1 MTNRKI
7 LLVTKD
13 FPPTYCGI
21 GDYTHQLMKRLMNEG
36 YQVNCFTSAHQGR
49 EKDDSIIEY
58 TGSWNIGASF
68 TMWRIAKQQPSV
80 VLFQYV
86 PYNFS
91 RWGMPCYLLL
101 FYLLCFFT
109 KVPVITF
116 FHEYAIRWNWRSP
129 KEMILAIV
137 QRILGTSILMISRF
151 NATSSTY
158 YQSLF
163 PFPQQLSVVPIP
175 SNFEGIEPNRQHN
188 TQQNVIQ
195 IFSFA
200 NRVDTWLLDVMKV
213 VKEQSNTEFNWV
225 ICGKDKKERQ
235 QSLLKELDQR
245 NMLSFVDY
253 KGEQTPEQFA
263 YWLHVSDIF
272 LQYEYVSKNG
282 EGGASSKNTTIA
294 AAMLAGLAILTT
306 CGDMTDAAL
315 YRNKENVWFLN
326 LHSKEKIVEELL
338 EIIQDNTWIEN
349 LKNASHSTYQ
359 TFFSWSNTLHWYI
372 QNIQL
377 CSIK

>member
-21 GDYTHQLMKRLMNEG
+21 GDYTNQLMNRLIKEG
-36 YQVNCFTSAHQGR
+36 YQVNCFTSTLEGR
-49 EKDDSIIEY
+49 VKDDCIIEY

-68 TMWRIAKQQPSV
+68 TMWRIAKQQTTI

-91 RWGMPCYLLL
+91 KWGMPCYLLV

-129 KEMILAIV
+129 KELILAIV
-137 QRILGTSILMISRF
+137 QRILGTCILLLSKAT
-151 NATSSTY
+151 ATSSKY

-163 PFPQQLSVVPIP
+163 RFPNQLSIVPIP
-175 SNFEGIEPNRQHN
+175 SNFEGIEPTSQHDSK
-188 TQQNVIQ
+188 QNSLQ

-200 NRVDTWLLDVMKV
+200 NRVENWLLDVMKL
-213 VKEQSNTEFNWV
+213 VKEQSNTEFTWV

-235 QSLLKELDQR
+235 KSLLKELDER
-245 NMLSFVDY
+245 NMLSFVEY
-253 KGEQTPEQFA
+253 KGEQTAEQFA
-263 YWLHVSDIF
+263 HWLHASDIF
-272 LQYEYVSKNG
+272 LQYEYVSKKG

-306 CGDMTDAAL
+306 CGDMTDTSL

-326 LHSKEKIVEELL
+326 LHSKEKVVEELL
-338 EIIQDNTWIEN
+338 EIIQDGRWIEN
-349 LKNASHSTYQ
+349 LQSASHSTYQ
-359 TFFSWSNTLHWYI
+359 TSFSWNNTLQWYI
-372 QNIQL
+372 QKIQL
-377 CSIK
+377 CSKN